1 MIDLHCHI
9 LPGID
14 DGSASLEESCLMARM
29 AADSGVTAIA
39 ATPHC
44 NIPGRVDNYLSPRLR
59 DSFLAMARLIKE
71 QNLPIRLHTGAEVL
85 PRRICPGLS
94 GRRSF

>member
-71 QNLPIRLHTGAEVL
+71 QKFRFGSQS
-85 PRRICPGLS
+85 S
-94 GRRSF
+94 GYFKMSLLTVRK